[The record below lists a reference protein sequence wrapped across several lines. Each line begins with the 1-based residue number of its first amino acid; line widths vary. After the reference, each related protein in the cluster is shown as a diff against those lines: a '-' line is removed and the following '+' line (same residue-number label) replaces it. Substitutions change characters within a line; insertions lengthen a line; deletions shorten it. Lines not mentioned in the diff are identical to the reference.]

1 MAMLDVGTRAP
12 AFSLEDQSGK
22 TVKLSDFKGRKVVL
36 YFYPKDDTPG
46 CTREACA
53 FRDEHSVLQ
62 KAGAVVLGVSPD
74 SGASHARFA
83 GKYKLPFPLL
93 ADTDHAVA
101 EKYGAWGEK
110 SLYGRKFMGITRS
123 TFLVDGTGKIT
134 RVWPKVK
141 VDGHVD
147 QVLEAVREES

>member
-1 MAMLDVGTRAP
+1 MAMPDVGDKAP
-12 AFSLEDQSGK
+12 AFSLEDQAGK
-22 TVKLSDFKGRKVVL
+22 TVKLSDFKGKKVVL

-53 FRDEHSVLQ
+53 FRDEHSALQ

-74 SGASHARFA
+74 SEASHARFA

-93 ADTDHAVA
+93 ADPDHGVS

-123 TFLVDGTGKIT
+123 TFLIDGSGKVA

-147 QVLEAVREES
+147 QVLEAIREI

>member
-1 MAMLDVGTRAP
+1 MAMPEVGEKAP
-12 AFSLEDQSGK
+12 AFTLPDQSGK
-22 TVKLSDFKGRKVVL
+22 PVKLSDYKGKAVVL

-53 FRDEHSVLQ
+53 FRDEHSALV

-74 SGASHARFA
+74 DTSSHAKFA

-93 ADTDHAVA
+93 ADKDHSVS

-110 SLYGRKFMGITRS
+110 TLYGRKFLGITRS
-123 TFLVDGTGKIT
+123 TFLIDGSGKVA
-134 RVWPKVK
+134 RVWPRVK
-141 VDGHVD
+141 VDGHAE
-147 QVLEAVREES
+147 QVREGLAEL

>member
-1 MAMLDVGTRAP
+1 MAMPDVGDKAP
-12 AFSLEDQSGK
+12 AFTLEDQSGK
-22 TVKLSDFKGRKVVL
+22 TVKLSDFKGKKVVL

-46 CTREACA
+46 CTREACS
-53 FRDEHSVLQ
+53 FRDEHSALQ

-74 SGASHARFA
+74 SEASHAKFA
-83 GKYKLPFPLL
+83 GKYKLNFPLL
-93 ADTDHAVA
+93 ADPDHAVS

-110 SLYGRKFMGITRS
+110 SLYGRKFVGIQRS
-123 TFLVDGTGKIT
+123 TFLIDGSGKVA

-147 QVLEAVREES
+147 QVLEAIKDA

>member
-123 TFLVDGTGKIT
+123 TFLVDGTGKIA

>member
-1 MAMLDVGTRAP
+1 MAMLDVGDKAP

-22 TVKLSDFKGRKVVL
+22 PVKLSDFKGKTVVL

-53 FRDEHSVLQ
+53 FRDEHSALR

-74 SGASHARFA
+74 SWVSHAKFA
-83 GKYKLPFPLL
+83 GKYDLPFPLL
-93 ADTDHAVA
+93 ADTDHAVS

-110 SLYGRKFMGITRS
+110 SLYGRKFMGINRS
-123 TFLVDGTGKIT
+123 TFLIDGSGKVA

-147 QVLEAVREES
+147 QVLQAIREI